1 MENDNLSKK
10 VAWKSKRLTFR
21 LSCMKY
27 AMIAVGIFFL
37 LPLSAQKINKDY
49 LFYPQDKGILY
60 FIYPQKGFRSPSE
73 TDIKGLEYDITYLS
87 TDDSLTLSF
96 TYVNKEICKP
106 EAISFISP
114 ENRLL
119 YKGETLMLFVQP
131 LKQNWKHRGMVKIPY
146 AKAAQIYE
154 TESPFRL
161 QIHTNRVDIH
171 YQIRD
176 GKWEKQHKMIK
187 RILEI
192 IANNN

>member
-1 MENDNLSKK
+1 MENNILSKK
-10 VAWKSKRLTFR
+10 VAWIPKRLPFR
-21 LSCMKY
+21 LSSMRY
-27 AMIAVGIFFL
+27 VMITVGIFFL

-60 FIYPQKGFRSPSE
+60 FIYPQKGFISPDE

-114 ENRLL
+114 ENQLL
-119 YKGETLMLFVQP
+119 YKRETQMLFVQP
-131 LKQNWKHRGMVKIPY
+131 LKQNWKHRGVVKIPY
-146 AKAAQIYE
+146 AKASQIYE
-154 TESPFRL
+154 MVSPCRL
-161 QIHTNRVDIH
+161 QIHTNRMDIH
-171 YQIRD
+171 YKISD
-176 GKWEKQHKMIK
+176 SKWKKQHEMIK